1 MIKFIELNNDKS
13 PKYGFQTTYKTMKEL
28 ENAGLQLNP
37 KVVLVD
43 WDGDNVNEEIIIDYI
58 KKEYPT
64 LTVKTTKGT
73 HFYYAKPDNVKIGC
87 YTDTITVGGFQV
99 DYKTGTKAYAV
110 VKLNGIER
118 ETNQPLSFDNLPELP
133 PILYPLKV
141 SKENLSGMAEGDGRN
156 DKMFNHLCWVQRI
169 YPDIDLEDMAQI
181 INERLFLE
189 RLEIKELESIIKSVK
204 SYYDP
209 NEYTGDLTDMIAFAQ
224 WIIPKLDIKIY
235 NGQLYFRDDKTYITD
250 NRLLL
255 RKITHYTKLKRVQDN
270 ELIHQ
275 LLKFAEEIDITTMN
289 LPVYIRNGRLID
301 GEYNVNDMQT
311 FSPFYLDVEYNAN
324 AYDEHVDKFLND
336 ITCNRIELRQTLEEI
351 LGHILLTSKFPAHV
365 FFLSGGG
372 NNGKST
378 FLEMINNFV
387 GKAGQ
392 NLSLDAFNDDTSIAT
407 LNSKLSNCADETDDI
422 KIDKCKRFKSLASG
436 NTITVRPIYQQPI
449 KIRNV
454 ATLILS
460 ANKMPIFKD
469 KTEGFFRRLMII
481 PFDFVITEKIENLD
495 ELLSTDNAKSYILNL
510 ALGGVKRIKANNYK
524 MTKNKYVDAK
534 IDEYITDNDPIAAF
548 IKSNPNIDG
557 EMTCIIYN
565 QFDEFCK
572 KSEFDIGNMSLSQ
585 FSSKMKEYGYKS
597 TPAKINK
604 QSVRV
609 YKKMR

>member
-1 MIKFIELNNDKS
+1 MKFIELNNDKS
-13 PKYGFQTTYKTMKEL
+13 PKYGFQTTHKTMEGL
-28 ENAGLQLNP
+28 ENAGVLLNT

-43 WDGDNVNEEIIIDYI
+43 FDNDNVNEEKIIDYI
-58 KKEYPT
+58 KNEYPT
-64 LTVKTTKGT
+64 LTVKTTRGT
-73 HFYYAKPDNVKIGC
+73 HFYYTKPDNVKIGC
-87 YTDTITVGGFQV
+87 FTDTITAGGFQV

-118 ETNQPLSFDNLPELP
+118 EKNQEISFDCLPELP
-133 PILYPLKV
+133 PLLYPLKV
-141 SKENLSGMAEGDGRN
+141 SKQNLSGMSDGDGRN
-156 DKMFNHLCWVQRI
+156 DGIFNHLCWIQRT
-169 YPDIDLEDMAQI
+169 YPDIDLEDMAEV
-181 INERLFLE
+181 INNIVFTESLDK
-189 RLEIKELESIIKSVK
+189 KELDAVIKSVK

-235 NGQLYFRDDKTYITD
+235 NGQLYFKDNNTYTTD

-255 RKITHYTKLKRVQDN
+255 RKVTYYSKLKRVQDN

-289 LPVYIRNGRLID
+289 LPVYIRNGTLID
-301 GEYNVNDMQT
+301 GEYDANAVQI
-311 FSPFYLDVEYNAN
+311 FSPFYLDVEYNEN
-324 AYDEHVDKFLND
+324 AYDEYVDKFLND
-336 ITCNRIELRQTLEEI
+336 ITCNRSELRQTLEEI
-351 LGHILLTSKFPAHV
+351 LGHILLTNKFPAHV
-365 FFLSGGG
+365 FFLSGSG

-407 LNSKLSNCADETDDI
+407 LNSKLCNCADETDDI

-436 NTITVRPIYQQPI
+436 NTITVRPIFQMPI
-449 KIRNV
+449 KVRNV

-481 PFDFVITEKIENLD
+481 PFDFVITEKISNLD

-510 ALGGVKRIKANNYK
+510 ALEGVKRIKANGYK

-548 IKSNPNIDG
+548 IKSYPNIDG
-557 EMTCIIYN
+557 ELTSIVYEQYK
-565 QFDEFCK
+565 QFCDA
-572 KSEFDIGNMSLSQ
+572 SEIERNSLSLSQ

-597 TPAKINK
+597 TPTKMNK
-604 QSVRV
+604 QSVRI
-609 YKKMR
+609 YKKI

>member
-1 MIKFIELNNDKS
+1 MKFVELNNDKS
-13 PKYGFQTTYKTMKEL
+13 PKYGLTMTHKIMECL
-28 ENAGLQLNP
+28 ENAGVLLNT

-43 WDGDNVNEEIIIDYI
+43 FDNDNVNEEKIVNYI

-64 LTVKTTKGT
+64 LTVKTTKGI
-73 HFYYAKPDNVKIGC
+73 HFYYAKPENVKIGC
-87 YTDTITVGGFQV
+87 DTDTITAGGFQV
-99 DYKTGTKAYAV
+99 DYKTGNKAYAV
-110 VKLNGIER
+110 VKLNGVER
-118 ETNQPLSFDNLPELP
+118 ETNQPLSFDGLPELP
-133 PILYPLKV
+133 PLLYPLKV

-156 DKMFNHLCWVQRI
+156 DRIFNHLCWVQRV
-169 YPDIDLEDMAQI
+169 YPNIDIENMAEI
-181 INERLFLE
+181 INEKLFAESLE
-189 RLEIKELESIIKSVK
+189 QKELEAVIKSVK

-235 NGQLYFRDDKTYITD
+235 NGQLYFKDEKTYVTE

-255 RKITHYTKLKRVQDN
+255 RKITHYSKLKRVQDN

-275 LLKFAEEIDITTMN
+275 LLKFAEEIDITTME
-289 LPVYIRNGRLID
+289 LPVYIRNGILLD
-301 GEYNVNDMQT
+301 GEYNSNDIQK
-311 FSPFYLDVEYNAN
+311 FSPFYLDVEFNQN

-336 ITCNRIELRQTLEEI
+336 ITCNREELRQTLEEI

-392 NLSLDAFNDDTSIAT
+392 NLSLDAFNDDTSVAS
-407 LNSKLSNCADETDDI
+407 LNSKLSNCSDETDDI
-422 KIDKCKRFKSLASG
+422 KIDRCKRFKSLASG
-436 NTITVRPIYQQPI
+436 NTITVRPIYQQPVR
-449 KIRNV
+449 IRNV

-469 KTEGFFRRLMII
+469 KTQGFLRRLIII
-481 PFDFVITEKIENLD
+481 PFDFTVTEKISNLD

-510 ALGGVKRIKANNYK
+510 ALKGVQRIKTNGYK
-524 MTKNKYVDAK
+524 ITKNKYVDDK
-534 IDEYITDNDPIAAF
+534 IDEYITDNDPMAAF
-548 IKSNPNIDG
+548 IKSCPNIDG
-557 EMTCIIYN
+557 ELTWVVYN
-565 QFDEFCK
+565 QYNGFCTT
-572 KSEFDIGNMSLSQ
+572 SEIETNTLSLSQ

>member
-1 MIKFIELNNDKS
+1 MTYIELNGDKS
-13 PKYGFQTTYKTMKEL
+13 PKYGFKPTYKTMEGL
-28 ENAGLQLNP
+28 ENAGVLLNT

-43 WDGDNVNEEIIIDYI
+43 FDNDNVNEEKIIEYI

-73 HFYYAKPDNVKIGC
+73 HFYYTKPDDVKIGC
-87 YTDTITVGGFQV
+87 FTDCITAGGFQV

-110 VKLNGIER
+110 VKLNGTER
-118 ETNQPLSFDNLPELP
+118 ETNQPLTFDNLPELP
-133 PILYPLKV
+133 PMLYPLKM

-156 DKMFNHLCWVQRI
+156 DGIFNHLCWVQRV
-169 YPDIDLEDMAQI
+169 YPNIDIDDIAEI
-181 INERLFLE
+181 INDILFTESLDK
-189 RLEIKELESIIKSVK
+189 KELETVIKSVK

-209 NEYTGDLTDMIAFAQ
+209 NEYTGDLADMISFAQ
-224 WIIPKLDIKIY
+224 WLIPKLDIKVY
-235 NGQLYFRDDKTYITD
+235 NGQLYFKDGQTYTTD

-255 RKITHYTKLKRVQDN
+255 RKITHYSNLKRVQDN

-275 LLKFAEEIDITTMN
+275 LSKLADEVDITTME
-289 LPVYIRNGRLID
+289 LPVYIKNGMLLD
-301 GEYNVNDMQT
+301 GEYNSNSIQM
-311 FSPFYLDVEYNAN
+311 FSPFYLDVEFDEN

-392 NLSLDAFNDDTSIAT
+392 NLSLDAFNDDTSVAT
-407 LNSKLSNCADETDDI
+407 LNSKLYNGADETDDI

-436 NTITVRPIYQQPI
+436 NTITVRPIYQQPV
-449 KIRNV
+449 KVRNV

-469 KTEGFFRRLMII
+469 RTFGFLRRLMII
-481 PFDFVITEKIENLD
+481 PFDFVITEKISNLD

-510 ALGGVKRIKANNYK
+510 ALEGVKRIKTNGYK
-524 MTKNKYVDAK
+524 MTKNKYVEAK

-548 IKSNPNIDG
+548 IKSYPNIDG
-557 EMTCIIYN
+557 EMTSIVYH
-565 QFDEFCK
+565 EYETFCTT
-572 KSEFDIGNMSLSQ
+572 SEIDTNSLSLSQ
-585 FSSKMKEYGYKS
+585 FSSKMREYGYKS
-597 TPAKINK
+597 TPAKIDK
-604 QSVRV
+604 KSARI
-609 YKKMR
+609 YKKI

>member
-1 MIKFIELNNDKS
+1 M
-13 PKYGFQTTYKTMKEL
+13 
-28 ENAGLQLNP
+28 
-37 KVVLVD
+37 
-43 WDGDNVNEEIIIDYI
+43 
-58 KKEYPT
+58 
-64 LTVKTTKGT
+64 
-73 HFYYAKPDNVKIGC
+73 
-87 YTDTITVGGFQV
+87 
-99 DYKTGTKAYAV
+99 
-110 VKLNGIER
+110 
-118 ETNQPLSFDNLPELP
+118 SFDNLPELP

-141 SKENLSGMAEGDGRN
+141 SKENLSGMADGDGRN

-181 INERLFLE
+181 INEKLFVE
-189 RLEIKELESIIKSVK
+189 RLETKELESIIKSVK

-235 NGQLYFRDDKTYITD
+235 NGQLYFKDDKTYITD

-255 RKITHYTKLKRVQDN
+255 RKVTHYSKLKRVQDN

-275 LLKFAEEIDITTMN
+275 LLKFWEEIDITTMN
-289 LPVYIRNGRLID
+289 LPVYIRNGSLID
-301 GEYNVNDMQT
+301 GEYNSNDMQI
-311 FSPFYLDVEYNAN
+311 FSPFYLDVEYNEN

-392 NLSLDAFNDDTSIAT
+392 NLSLDAFNDDTSIAA
-407 LNSKLSNCADETDDI
+407 LNSKLCNCADETDDI

-436 NTITVRPIYQQPI
+436 NTITVRPIYQQPV

-481 PFDFVITEKIENLD
+481 PFDFVITEKNENLD

-510 ALGGVKRIKANNYK
+510 ALNGVQRIKTNGYK
-524 MTKNKYVDAK
+524 MTKNQYVDAK
-534 IDEYITDNDPIAAF
+534 TEEYITDNDPIAAF
-548 IKSNPNIDG
+548 LKNYPNIDG
-557 EMTCIIYN
+557 ELTSAVYY
-565 QFDEFCK
+565 QYETFCTT
-572 KSEFDIGNMSLSQ
+572 SEIDSNSMSLSQ
-585 FSSKMKEYGYKS
+585 FSSKMREYGYKS
-597 TPAKINK
+597 TPTKINK